1 MSKKKKIFKKKG
13 RIIKD
18 LTKNIFKILN
28 EDANQSYNYKQIASK
43 IGISD
48 TDGKTQILKKLAEL
62 TATKKIKET
71 DRGKFTINQDRKYH
85 IGTLDLTTNGNG
97 YFICDDFENDIFIP
111 SINLNKALH
120 KDTVKVYTYNKR
132 GSKKLEADV
141 VEVLERA
148 KTEFV
153 GVLQL
158 NKNFGFVIPDDNK
171 MYADL
176 FVSQNKINGAEDGDK
191 VVATLT
197 DWPSNSKNPFGKITQ
212 VLGKPGD
219 HNTEMHSILVEYGLP
234 YEFPK
239 EVEAEAENLPIEI
252 TKEEIAKRRD
262 MRNDLTFTIDP
273 KDAKDFDDAL
283 SFTKLENGNYEIGI
297 HIADVS
303 HYLQEKTIL
312 DDEAYD
318 RATSVYLVDRVVP
331 MLPEMLSN
339 GVCSLRP
346 NEEKLT
352 FSAVFEINEKAQVIK
367 EWFGR
372 TVTYSDQ
379 RFAYEEAQYLIEQN
393 QDERNKKQD
402 NSETVIPNEE
412 RGGISYLKCTI
423 PADISIT
430 DIEYTVTKEIVEAT
444 LKLDELAKKM
454 RKKRMQAGAISFD
467 RVEVKFNLDEEA
479 NPVGVFFKEA
489 KDANKLIEEFM
500 LLANRKVAEFIG
512 QEKGKPSKKT
522 FIYRVHDEPNIDK
535 LNALQ
540 GIVSKFGYSLNTE
553 TKETISQSLNK
564 LLSDVHGK
572 AESNMVETLAI
583 RTMSKAEYT
592 TQNIGHYG
600 LAFDYYSH
608 FTSPIRRYPD
618 VMTHRL
624 LQYYLDGGKS
634 PKAEIYEEKC
644 KHSSQME
651 ELASKAERDSIKY
664 MQVKY
669 MQDHKDME
677 FEGVIS
683 GVTEWGIYVEI
694 KENKCEG
701 MVRIRDIKSD
711 YFIFDEKQY
720 AIIGQSTKQIYQL
733 GDDVVVKVKKTD
745 LERKHLDFTL
755 IEE

>member
-1 MSKKKKIFKKKG
+1 MSKKKKKFYKKKG
-13 RIIKD
+13 RIIKN
-18 LTKNIFKILN
+18 LTRSIFKILN
-28 EDANQSYNYKQIASK
+28 EDSTKSYNYKQIAAK
-43 IGISD
+43 IGITD

-62 TATKKIKET
+62 TATKKIKEI
-71 DRGKFTINQDRKYH
+71 DRGKYQINIERKYS
-85 IGTLDLTTNGNG
+85 IGTLDVTSNGNA
-97 YFICDDFENDIFIP
+97 YFISDEFEEDIFVP
-111 SINLNKALH
+111 SINLNKGLH
-120 KDTVKVYTYNKR
+120 RDTVKVYTYNKR
-132 GSKKLEADV
+132 GSRKLEADV
-141 VEVLERA
+141 VEVIERA

-158 NKNFGFVIPDDNK
+158 NKNFGFVIPDNNK
-171 MYADL
+171 MYADI
-176 FVSQNKINGAEDGDK
+176 FIAKNKIKDAEDGDK
-191 VVATLT
+191 VVATIT
-197 DWPSNSKNPFGKITQ
+197 DWPSNSKNPFGKITN

-219 HNTEMHSILVEYGLP
+219 HNTEIHSILLEYGLP
-234 YEFPK
+234 YEFPS
-239 EVEAEAENLPIEI
+239 EVEEEAQNLPIEI

-262 MRNDLTFTIDP
+262 MRGDLTFTIDP

-312 DDEAYD
+312 DDEAYE

-352 FSAVFEINEKAQVIK
+352 FSAVFEMNEKAQVVNQ
-367 EWFGR
+367 WFGR

-379 RFAYEEAQYLIEQN
+379 RFAYEEAQSIIENCQL
-393 QDERNKKQD
+393 
-402 NSETVIPNEE
+402 SEIK
-412 RGGISYLKCTI
+412 SYTMPKT
-423 PADISIT
+423 ISII
-430 DIEYTVTKEIVEAT
+430 DKEYEVSKEIVEAT

-454 RKKRMQAGAISFD
+454 RKKRMKSGAISFD
-467 RVEVKFNLDEEA
+467 RVEVKFHLDDNA
-479 NPVGVFFKEA
+479 NPLGVFFKES

-512 QEKGKPSKKT
+512 REKGKPSNKT
-522 FIYRVHDEPNIDK
+522 FVYRTHDEPDVDK
-535 LNALQ
+535 LAALQ
-540 GIVSKFGYSLNTE
+540 GIVSKFGYSINTE
-553 TKETISQSLNK
+553 TKASTSESLNK
-564 LLSDVHGK
+564 LLADVHGK

-583 RTMSKAEYT
+583 RSMSKAEYT

-624 LQYYLDGGKS
+624 LQHYLDGGKT

-644 KHSSQME
+644 KHASQME
-651 ELASKAERDSIKY
+651 ELAAKAERSSIKY
-664 MQVKY
+664 MQIKY
-669 MQDHKDME
+669 MQDHQDKAFD
-677 FEGVIS
+677 GVIS

-701 MVRIRDIKSD
+701 MVRIRDIKND
-711 YFIFDEKQY
+711 YYIFDEQQY
-720 AIIGQSTKQIYQL
+720 AIIGQATKHMYQL
-733 GDDVVVKVKKTD
+733 GDEVVVKVKHTD

-755 IEE
+755 IED